1 MERLVYLVDSNV
13 FLEGLLK
20 QQKANEVKSFFEKN
34 TLDKL
39 FISDFSLHSIGI
51 ILVSLNEKDIFKF
64 FIKDMIMGGIRV
76 LPINSE
82 KILNVI
88 DNSNRFNLDFDD
100 AYQYTI
106 AKTHN
111 LKLVSFDKDF
121 DKTDIKRLEL

>member
-20 QQKANEVKSFFEKN
+20 QQKANEVKYFFEKN

-51 ILVSLNEKDIFKF
+51 ILISLNDKDTFRF
-64 FIKDMIMGGIRV
+64 FIKDMILSGIRV
-76 LPINSE
+76 LSINPE
-82 KILNVI
+82 KMLNII

-106 AKTHN
+106 AKN
-111 LKLVSFDKDF
+111 YDLKLVSLDKDF